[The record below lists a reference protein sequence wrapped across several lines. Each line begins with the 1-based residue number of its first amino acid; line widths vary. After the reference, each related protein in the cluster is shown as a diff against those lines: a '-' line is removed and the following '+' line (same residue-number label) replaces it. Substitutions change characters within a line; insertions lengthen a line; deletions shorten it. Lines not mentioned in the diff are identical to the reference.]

1 MYDERK
7 SDIGSWCFSSLV
19 YFGGS
24 WPNTSAMRHP
34 LCTKTALQKMPQH
47 CVHGTVRNT
56 YHPFVNST
64 IMHNANAY
72 HASWMQGLAEQTY
85 AGRSE
90 TYVRLPP
97 LSRLLDLCDLRLCL
111 LRFQRVLTLVLVFIV
126 YRSLMPAT
134 QHTLVS
140 VHNIE
145 RYDNHKAHRI
155 YVKSIAAHDCSDAT
169 LATFTSQLNTVFAL
183 PAP

>member
-1 MYDERK
+1 
-7 SDIGSWCFSSLV
+7 
-19 YFGGS
+19 
-24 WPNTSAMRHP
+24 MRHP

-47 CVHGTVRNT
+47 YVHGRVRNT

-72 HASWMQGLAEQTY
+72 HASWMQGLAEQMY

-90 TYVRLPP
+90 TYVWLPP

-111 LRFQRVLTLVLVFIV
+111 LRFRRVLVLVLVFV
-126 YRSLMPAT
+126 VHRSLMPAT
-134 QHTLVS
+134 QHTFAS
-140 VHNIE
+140 VHNME
-145 RYDNHKAHRI
+145 RHDDHTAHRI

-169 LATFTSQLNTVFAL
+169 LATLTSQLNTVPAL
-183 PAP
+183 PVL